1 MPVPFDSGRYLFIVT
16 SIFVSLTIPVTG
28 GAAEWSAEP
37 SVRLRRE
44 YNDNLQLSIFPQ
56 ESVTGSI
63 ITPALDLGVGTP
75 TWKLGFGA
83 EATQRRYSGQE
94 GLDRDDSLLRFSSLY
109 RTERQTWQLSASRR
123 SDSVVTSEE
132 VDSDTGTVS
141 AVEDRDTDSVSP
153 SWIWMFSQTTQLQL
167 AYQQTDVTYGENSQS
182 VGLYDYR
189 NQATA
194 ATLSKQISEL
204 SQIFISGS
212 YSEFHVP
219 DTSFDSKTRNLQ
231 AGITRSFSESTRG
244 TLQAGLRRTES
255 FTKGGTPTFTLFT
268 DPNTGITYAIQTGV
282 SPDTRTRQT
291 GSVFSGNLETQF
303 ESTRLNMALSRSLN
317 PSGSGGQSEL
327 DTFKIDLN
335 RQLAARLRA
344 YVTANA
350 FKARTVE
357 GNISSNDRTYY
368 GIGPGA
374 DWQWSREWS
383 VGMNY
388 RYAHAKREFE
398 SEAAESHSV
407 ALTLTY
413 RPLKMAISR

>member
-1 MPVPFDSGRYLFIVT
+1 M
-16 SIFVSLTIPVTG
+16 
-28 GAAEWSAEP
+28 
-37 SVRLRRE
+37 
-44 YNDNLQLSIFPQ
+44 
-56 ESVTGSI
+56 
-63 ITPALDLGVGTP
+63 
-75 TWKLGFGA
+75 
-83 EATQRRYSGQE
+83 
-94 GLDRDDSLLRFSSLY
+94 
-109 RTERQTWQLSASRR
+109 
-123 SDSVVTSEE
+123 
-132 VDSDTGTVS
+132 
-141 AVEDRDTDSVSP
+141 
-153 SWIWMFSQTTQLQL
+153 
-167 AYQQTDVTYGENSQS
+167 
-182 VGLYDYR
+182 
-189 NQATA
+189 
-194 ATLSKQISEL
+194 
-204 SQIFISGS
+204 
-212 YSEFHVP
+212 
-219 DTSFDSKTRNLQ
+219 Q